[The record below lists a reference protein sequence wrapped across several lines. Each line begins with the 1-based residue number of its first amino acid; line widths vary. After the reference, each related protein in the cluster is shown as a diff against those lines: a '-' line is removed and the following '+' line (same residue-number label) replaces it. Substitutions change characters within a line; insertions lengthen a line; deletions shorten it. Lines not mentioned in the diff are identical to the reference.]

1 MALSIGATVRR
12 GQWVLLA
19 LLVASSCINYVDRGN
34 LSVAAATLSF
44 RADLGLSDE
53 NLGILFS
60 MFFVTYAACQIL
72 AGWLIDKYNVF
83 VVYTLGF
90 VLWSAATIFTGFVG
104 SFAGLLMFRLLL
116 GASEAVA
123 YPAYSKIIAARFVE
137 QERGFANSLIDGG
150 TRIGPAIGVLAGGLI
165 AARYGWRMVFVVIG
179 LAGTLWLLPW
189 CWLLWRGTG
198 GVEARVRTAPAGPSF
213 GEILRRRQA
222 WGTFLGLFCLNYS
235 WYFVLSWLPSYLTQE
250 RHYSTRMMA
259 WYGSLPFWGLAVM
272 IVISGWT
279 SDRFIRL
286 GSSPTKVRL
295 TMLAGGLMLNALMIP
310 AYLIQDQAIS
320 MALLVVACLAL
331 GVATSNLFAVSQTLA
346 GREGVGKWIG
356 LQNGMGNIAGVLS
369 PYLTGVIAN
378 RLGSF
383 FLAVVAASAVA
394 VVGGLSYW
402 LIVRRVEPIEWGQ
415 ASTR

>member
-1 MALSIGATVRR
+1 
-12 GQWVLLA
+12 
-19 LLVASSCINYVDRGN
+19 
-34 LSVAAATLSF
+34 
-44 RADLGLSDE
+44 
-53 NLGILFS
+53 
-60 MFFVTYAACQIL
+60 
-72 AGWLIDKYNVF
+72 
-83 VVYTLGF
+83 
-90 VLWSAATIFTGFVG
+90 
-104 SFAGLLMFRLLL
+104 
-116 GASEAVA
+116 
-123 YPAYSKIIAARFVE
+123 
-137 QERGFANSLIDGG
+137 
-150 TRIGPAIGVLAGGLI
+150 
-165 AARYGWRMVFVVIG
+165 
-179 LAGTLWLLPW
+179 
-189 CWLLWRGTG
+189 
-198 GVEARVRTAPAGPSF
+198 
-213 GEILRRRQA
+213 
-222 WGTFLGLFCLNYS
+222 
-235 WYFVLSWLPSYLTQE
+235 
-250 RHYSTRMMA
+250 MMA

-279 SDRFIRL
+279 SDRFIRR
-286 GSSPTKVRL
+286 GASPTKVRL

-383 FLAVVAASAVA
+383 FLAFVAASAVA